1 MLPHGERVLSRV
13 EFASRIDEEEGAV
26 SPEKLREVLG
36 VPRIRATGFAAS
48 LPFSTDDIT
57 AGSESELQ
65 AAVGGDRT
73 KVDLPLTIDESNYL
87 ANLVKRAVAGETSH
101 SALKDLERYLSGNQE
116 GIWENSWVRFPA
128 CRLSQ
133 RGRAVFNGD
142 LLLNRR
148 CTEGPLRADSS
159 KFLYSAHGQEFVR
172 VPISYLIKLALADV
186 AGSQA
191 DLPKS
196 LCDTAYR
203 LMGHF
208 SNDNTSPETF
218 SFHIVPI
225 IRRSG
230 SGRALAKEKA
240 KRFLLTQLLVMY
252 ANQQFGLAE
261 TGQEAI
267 VYFSPHPPV
276 RQKQLN
282 ECISDSFYRELFMS
296 PCLSGWDNGEEKH
309 AYMCLCHQVLSR
321 SQLNALGKLRDAGII
336 TRNLVVLP
344 NVSNISLANNGTHI
358 SLGSNKL
365 TERLKDLR
373 SGFGPRE
380 EKYVGDLVIK
390 IVEHFLPLFV
400 GTYSAAPYRL
410 DFTDFHPERVLGFL
424 PHELDYTHLRMLWRR
439 WRKKASLKV
448 LGQPITPFGLKSF
461 DKILRTVFRMR
472 GDFIPDFRL
481 IDYPVSLMSTD
492 RSPGFDGKIG
502 NQERLKKDLTDLGVF
517 DTKMN
522 LYVLYR
528 LREFARMG
536 FSGFEGRHYSLF
548 ESIAEDMGTAT
559 SLQVLVTCMA
569 FKYVLQGTVTHAHIP
584 DDPSIES
591 ERRQIFFG
599 SAVGMPTFFVRED
612 TRNIFLKNILR
623 RTRDVRFS
631 RRYAGYLRVYN
642 RQFRLALADLIQTD
656 AQDLV
661 EMLGLDEMM
670 KDLIARLHEPEKR
683 SAQGKLTR
691 GILAQLGADSPME
704 VEATEFNLA
713 AEKYYRTTLRRQ
725 HTLEAFDFLEEDFRS
740 SQFQMPVRD
749 TNQGEAM
756 RYALGEKSP
765 LEFLAAVKQ
774 PVLGETVPLGQLRS
788 LINLVLAT
796 TGRDIT
802 NIEGS
807 AARSISDGWNPAPVR
822 GTGNGESLYGTAVL
836 G

>member
-1 MLPHGERVLSRV
+1 MSRL
-13 EFASRIDEEEGAV
+13 EFAPRIGEEDGAI
-26 SPEKLREVLG
+26 SPDKLREALDI
-36 VPRIRATGFAAS
+36 PRMRAPEFAAS
-48 LPFSTDDIT
+48 LPFALGDTT

-65 AAVGGDRT
+65 AAVAGNRRS
-73 KVDLPLTIDESNYL
+73 VDLPLTIDESNYL
-87 ANLVKRAVAGETSH
+87 ANLVKRAVAGDTSQC
-101 SALKDLERYLSGNQE
+101 ALKELEEYLGDNPE

-128 CRLSQ
+128 SRLS
-133 RGRAVFNGD
+133 RHARVVFNAD
-142 LLLNRR
+142 LLLDRK
-148 CTEGPLRADSS
+148 CEHGPLRADSS
-159 KFLYSAHGQEFVR
+159 RFLCCLQGEEFLR
-172 VPISYLIKLALADV
+172 VPISYLIKLGLADV
-186 AGSQA
+186 AGSQE
-191 DLPKS
+191 DLPRNIRE
-196 LCDTAYR
+196 TAHR

-225 IRRSG
+225 SPQSG
-230 SGRALAKEKA
+230 SGRALARETA
-240 KRFLLTQLLVMY
+240 MRFLLTQLLVMY
-252 ANQQFGLAE
+252 ANQQFGLSE
-261 TGQEAI
+261 TGQMAV

-358 SLGSNKL
+358 SLGSGKL
-365 TERLKDLR
+365 SRCLDDANSR
-373 SGFGPRE
+373 FGPRE

-390 IVEHFLPLFV
+390 IAEHFLSLFV

-410 DFTDFHPERVLGFL
+410 DFTDFHPEKVLGFL

-439 WRKKASLKV
+439 WKKKASLKV
-448 LGQPITPFGLKSF
+448 LGQPVTPFGLRSL
-461 DKILRTVFRMR
+461 DRLLQTMFRLR

-481 IDYPVSLMSTD
+481 VDYPVSLMSTD
-492 RSPGFDGKIG
+492 RSPAFDGQQG
-502 NQERLKKDLTDLGVF
+502 NQDKLKKDLADLGVF

-528 LREFARMG
+528 LREYAKMG

-548 ESIAEDMGTAT
+548 ESISDDMGAAT
-559 SLQVLVTCMA
+559 SLQTLITCLA
-569 FKYVLQGTVTHAHIP
+569 FKYVLQGKVTHKHIP

-612 TRNIFLKNILR
+612 TRNLFLKNILR

-642 RQFRLALADLIQTD
+642 RQFRLALIELIRTD
-656 AQDLV
+656 GQDLV
-661 EMLGLDEMM
+661 EMLGLDDVMNN
-670 KDLIARLHEPEKR
+670 LVSRLQEPENS
-683 SAQGKLTR
+683 SAHGKLTR
-691 GILAQLGADSPME
+691 GILEELGANSPIH

-725 HTLEAFDFLEEDFRS
+725 HISEAFSFLEEDYRTLDRQTSF
-740 SQFQMPVRD
+740 
-749 TNQGEAM
+749 GENAHVEAV
-756 RYALGEKSP
+756 RYALGEQAP
-765 LEFLAAVKQ
+765 LVFLATVKES
-774 PVLGETVPLGQLRS
+774 VLSETLSLPQLRK
-788 LINLVLAT
+788 LINLVLAGT
-796 TGRDIT
+796 SRDIARF
-802 NIEGS
+802 EGPE
-807 AARSISDGWNPAPVR
+807 ARSAHDGWDTAPVR
-822 GTGNGESLYGTAVL
+822 GSGNGECLYGAALL